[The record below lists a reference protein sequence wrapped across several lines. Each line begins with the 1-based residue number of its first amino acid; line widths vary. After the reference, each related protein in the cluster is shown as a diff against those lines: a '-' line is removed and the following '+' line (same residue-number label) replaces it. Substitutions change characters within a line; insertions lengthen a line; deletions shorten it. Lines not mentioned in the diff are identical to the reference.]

1 MFNFTK
7 DCFVG
12 VVNIDKKR
20 IEYFETLNYALNE
33 DGSEDY
39 SLKLKNILDRLN
51 SYVVEGFREEE
62 EYMTKTAD
70 KELELQVK
78 EHRWF
83 LEKFNE
89 FKKKYTEITEETVE
103 EELNKLIRF
112 MIKWLY
118 SHIVSKDT
126 LISKPASVNKNKAD
140 EKEENGPFAFTNK
153 YVIGVEHI
161 DAEHR
166 RLFEIVK
173 EANEVLHNDFI
184 HDKYDQIINI
194 LENLVEYT
202 KVHFADE
209 EAYMESIN
217 YDGLEAQKKA
227 HAMFIEKVENINL
240 EEVDENQDEYLGGLL
255 NFLLDWLVNH
265 ILKMDKL
272 IPAIE
277 QH

>member
-39 SLKLKNILDRLN
+39 SLKLKNILDRIN

-62 EYMTKTAD
+62 EYMTKTVD

-83 LEKFNE
+83 LEKFDE

-126 LISKPASVNKNKAD
+126 LISKPVSVNKNKAD
-140 EKEENGPFAFTNK
+140 EREDNGLFAFTNK

-173 EANEVLHNDFI
+173 EANEVLHNDFM

-194 LENLVEYT
+194 LEKLVEYT

>member
-83 LEKFNE
+83 LEKFDE

-126 LISKPASVNKNKAD
+126 LISKPVSVNKNKAD
-140 EKEENGPFAFTNK
+140 EKEENGPFAFTSK

>member
-140 EKEENGPFAFTNK
+140 DKEENGPFAFTNK

>member
-83 LEKFNE
+83 LEKFDE

-126 LISKPASVNKNKAD
+126 LISKPVSVNKNKAD
-140 EKEENGPFAFTNK
+140 EREDNGLFAFTNK

-173 EANEVLHNDFI
+173 EANEVLHNDFM

-194 LENLVEYT
+194 LEKLVEYT
-202 KVHFADE
+202 KVHVADE

-272 IPAIE
+272 IPATG